1 MGDGGNDPSKHH
13 FSAGAKASLGWITE
27 AETLKVTSPS
37 AGTSTTTGTV
47 FALKPMD
54 TGPNPAV
61 LPANTFLTAKIGIGR
76 GDSYLFLTVRGIPGA
91 DGDETTA
98 VFVHH
103 VPIVEP
109 FDTAPHSAV
118 VISGPTSLV
127 RALKDGTESTKTGE
141 NAALRTG
148 EALLFSSH
156 LGKNYRPVLVENVL
170 AVAGGGASVKVS
182 FPDATDTATGMPSKG
197 TITCNDKNKVVLS
210 ASKVTGSGRRSL
222 RALPQLQQFHHKQ
235 VGESIEAPPALKA
248 KLVPI
253 VYTEA
258 TPVKHV
264 PNKVSTLADASTNAA
279 SSIASKKNSN
289 RRLGAT
295 CTEIEIDGTSGV
307 LPSWTAGEKWV
318 MGTGTT
324 GGPHPETK
332 MEGRPWFLAA
342 TVNAGSPIIMYYDS
356 RMSSTGSGARWNLGE
371 PGTSPFNGGTF
382 GNFGDIDL
390 AHPADI
396 TGIQCYVAPVLLG
409 ASETCTEVEI
419 DVTSG
424 VFGKDGMEWTGSE
437 KWVMGTGTA
446 GGPHPETKMEGRPWF
461 LAKTVNAGS
470 PIIM

>member
-1 MGDGGNDPSKHH
+1 MGDGGKDPSKHH

-27 AETLKVTSPS
+27 AETLKVTPPP

-61 LPANTFLTAKIGIGR
+61 LPANTFLTAKIDIGR
-76 GDSYLFLTVRGIPGA
+76 SDSYLFLTVRGIPGA
-91 DGDETTA
+91 DGDETTS

-170 AVAGGGASVKVS
+170 ADADGGASVKVS
-182 FPDATDTATGMPSKG
+182 FPDPTDTATGMPSKG
-197 TITCNDKNKVVLS
+197 TIKCNLDGIKMVVL
-210 ASKVTGSGRRSL
+210 ASKVMGGGRRRL
-222 RALPQLQQFHHKQ
+222 RPLPQLPQFHHKQ
-235 VGESIEAPPALKA
+235 AGESIEAPPALKA

-279 SSIASKKNSN
+279 SSIASTKNGN

-318 MGTGTT
+318 MGTGTA
-324 GGPHPETK
+324 GGPHSDTK
-332 MEGRPWFLAA
+332 MEGRPWFVAA
-342 TVNAGSPIIMYYDS
+342 TVNAGSPIIMCK
-356 RMSSTGSGARWNLGE
+356 
-371 PGTSPFNGGTF
+371 
-382 GNFGDIDL
+382 
-390 AHPADI
+390 I
-396 TGIQCYVAPVLLG
+396 TVVYEA
-409 ASETCTEVEI
+409 
-419 DVTSG
+419 
-424 VFGKDGMEWTGSE
+424 
-437 KWVMGTGTA
+437 
-446 GGPHPETKMEGRPWF
+446 
-461 LAKTVNAGS
+461 
-470 PIIM
+470 